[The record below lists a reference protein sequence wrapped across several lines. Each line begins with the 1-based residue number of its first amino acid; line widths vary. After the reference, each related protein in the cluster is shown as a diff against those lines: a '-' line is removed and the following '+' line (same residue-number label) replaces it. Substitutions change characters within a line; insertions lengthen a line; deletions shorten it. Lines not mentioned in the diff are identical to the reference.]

1 VVLAYLLFVN
11 KGRED
16 FDVNDRCAIE
26 NNNDDEND
34 DDDDASAT
42 VVKAFEGGDSFV
54 TSRKKERGVPFSDR
68 QTDRQ
73 TDRDDADDVLDVV
86 VFRTSGRN
94 DVDVARVVQSRPPPR
109 GEETKTLLGVERG
122 RRRRD
127 APSPRLGGGGVFAR
141 RGVLGVLGL
150 VLFER
155 TYEAA
160 RYPGIIDSTSPRDW
174 CRMQRQQEQR
184 VDRERRKEH
193 KKNVRAVRP
202 RQNATTAATEEMVPI
217 ETTRGG
223 CRCRRELR
231 PSDR

>member
-1 VVLAYLLFVN
+1 M
-11 KGRED
+11 
-16 FDVNDRCAIE
+16 
-26 NNNDDEND
+26 
-34 DDDDASAT
+34 
-42 VVKAFEGGDSFV
+42 V
-54 TSRKKERGVPFSDR
+54 TRRVKKERER
-68 QTDRQ
+68 
-73 TDRDDADDVLDVV
+73 DRDDVDDVL
-86 VFRTSGRN
+86 RASGRN
-94 DVDVARVVQSRPPPR
+94 DVDVARVVQSRPPPPPPPPR
-109 GEETKTLLGVERG
+109 GGEETKT
-122 RRRRD
+122 RRRDD

-174 CRMQRQQEQR
+174 CRMQREQEQR
-184 VDRERRKEH
+184 ADRERRKEH
-193 KKNVRAVRP
+193 VRAVRP

-231 PSDR
+231 PSDRYEVRRERKEGRGRTVDERAE